1 MALKLC
7 TACGSEIGAEAQTCP
22 QCGRTEPNR
31 RRVSRLTVVII
42 TVIAMAVILI
52 PVLDVMFSR

>member
-1 MALKLC
+1 MALNLC
-7 TACGSEIGAEAQTCP
+7 AACGGEIGAKARTCP
-22 QCGRTEPNR
+22 QCGRSEPNR